1 MEDNVLTLHNVI
13 DEVAVPVVQPTAR
26 PMARV
31 AKPSADKST
40 IRARCPS
47 RCSVFVERAKP
58 SSSVRSSFVNV
69 MAVAPGMLFMHP

>member
-40 IRARCPS
+40 IRARCRS

-69 MAVAPGMLFMHP
+69 MAVASGMLFMHP